1 MISKAFKGIQSF
13 FLNPSNF
20 RITYLLT
27 LFFANVC
34 VIRTA
39 AIPMQYAL
47 MFWAGLIIY
56 FYYIK
61 NGRILKIEY
70 SKYLI
75 MYLISITVTA
85 LINIT
90 SNFGMNMLMT
100 AHIAICFFVFYGM
113 HTEKNKK
120 RIYREIYILAVSIIF
135 ITFALNLAAFPFA
148 CMNIHF
154 EWLDYLFIIYENRF
168 TGFFT
173 NPNLLGFFSA
183 VSIMFAHFLT
193 KPSFTARSRGKKIPA
208 PLLLAVS
215 AFNIIC
221 LFLSDSNASLL
232 FLGLYACAYL
242 FFRVFKRRTELTLK
256 QFALKTVKFTA
267 GTLAVGVLLIG
278 ARSVTAFS
286 VSQLASLTQVKLPSS
301 VTQPIPPDITE
312 IPGITENKS
321 DAPVSFKHENKNID
335 SGRIRLLVEATTL
348 IANYPL
354 FGTGSA
360 NLVPYSK
367 QYIEGGLHFSDLH
380 NGYLTILVSSGI
392 VGFVIFLGLAFHI
405 ARHMIK
411 SLFIEKKNMRKTIFP
426 CLFSFAFSYCIY
438 SLFEKTLLYE
448 QSFMVVIF
456 WAILGYASVYM
467 LKFNHISD
475 PIEIKLFKRKD
486 EIDADKFD
494 EPAEIE
500 NIDD

>member
-34 VIRTA
+34 VVRTA
-39 AIPMQYAL
+39 AVPMQYAL
-47 MFWAGLIIY
+47 MFWAALIIY

-90 SNFGMNMLMT
+90 SNFGMNMLMA

-120 RIYREIYILAVSIIF
+120 RIYREIYILALSVIF
-135 ITFALNLAAFPFA
+135 ITFAINLAAFPFA
-148 CMNIHF
+148 CLNIHF
-154 EWLDYLFIIYENRF
+154 EWMDYLFIIYENRF
-168 TGFFT
+168 TGFFI
-173 NPNLLGFFSA
+173 NPNLLGFLSA
-183 VSIMFAHFLT
+183 VSIIFAHFLT
-193 KPSFTARSRGKKIPA
+193 KSSFIERSRGKKIPA
-208 PLLLAVS
+208 WLLCAVS
-215 AFNIIC
+215 AFNLIC
-221 LFLSDSNASLL
+221 LFLSDSNASFL
-232 FLGLYACAYL
+232 FLAVYACAYI
-242 FFRVFKRRTELTLK
+242 FFRIFKRRTEINFK
-256 QFALKTVKFTA
+256 QLAIKIVKFA
-267 GTLAVGVLLIG
+267 ASALAVCVLLYG
-278 ARSVTAFS
+278 ARFATAFS
-286 VSQLASLTQVKLPSS
+286 VSQLGSFTQLKLPDS
-301 VTQPIPPDITE
+301 VTQPIPPDIIKE
-312 IPGITENKS
+312 KA
-321 DAPVSFKHENKNID
+321 DKPVSFQHINKNFD
-335 SGRIRLLVEATTL
+335 SGRIRLLVEAATL
-348 IANYPL
+348 FANYPL

-380 NGYLTILVSSGI
+380 NGYVTILVSSGI

-411 SLFIEKKNMRKTIFP
+411 SLFIEKKNMKKTIFP
-426 CLFSFAFSYCIY
+426 CLFSFLFSYCIY